1 MNLLIHATKE
11 GKFLNHANAVE
22 KKKKKQKSLENM
34 ESDTSQR
41 LHHKRSH
48 RTK

>member
-22 KKKKKQKSLENM
+22 KKKRKKKK
-34 ESDTSQR
+34 
-41 LHHKRSH
+41 KRNKN
-48 RTK
+48 R

>member
-22 KKKKKQKSLENM
+22 KKKRNKN
-34 ESDTSQR
+34 R
-41 LHHKRSH
+41 
-48 RTK
+48 

>member
-22 KKKKKQKSLENM
+22 KKKE
-34 ESDTSQR
+34 
-41 LHHKRSH
+41 
-48 RTK
+48 TKIARKYGIRYVTKIAP